1 MWISDFWCGV
11 IATVVVELILCILL
25 VMVSI
30 KKGDGDDK
38 NS

>member
-25 VMVSI
+25 AVVSI
-30 KKGDGDDK
+30 KKGDSNDSD
-38 NS
+38 